1 MKQGPVFLAL
11 LFLTSFYSGCL
22 SFDNDESMTVRLATT
37 TSMRDSGLLDL
48 LIDDFQKTSPYTVEY
63 VAVGTGAAL
72 VLGENKD
79 VDALIVH
86 APEQELEFVENGFGD
101 DSSAIAWNRFVLLAP
116 TGYNSSIFDA
126 FESIYEDESCF
137 ISRGDFSGTHHKEQ
151 SIWKSLNQT
160 NDVPMVEDADGYHP
174 DGDWYYSIGQGM
186 GAAIN
191 MADEKSCSTLSD
203 RGTAL
208 NFAQQTSLQRTDFSD
223 EILFNPYSFIF
234 VSDMERQGAEEF
246 LNFLLNDGQQR
257 IEDYTINDEPA
268 FFTVDSID

>member
-1 MKQGPVFLAL
+1 MRQGPTL
-11 LFLTSFYSGCL
+11 LVLLLLTSLCSGCL
-22 SFDNDESMTVRLATT
+22 SFDHDESKTIRLATT

-48 LIDDFQKTSPYTVEY
+48 LIDDFQRTSDYTVEY

-86 APEQELEFVENGFGD
+86 SPEHETEFVESGFGYD
-101 DSSAIAWNRFVLLAP
+101 RSAIAWNRFVLLSP
-116 TGYNSSIFDA
+116 LTSTSSIFDA
-126 FESIYEDESCF
+126 FELIYEDERCF

-151 SIWKSLNQT
+151 DIWRSLNESKGL
-160 NDVPMVEDADGYHP
+160 PMVEDADGYHP
-174 DGDWYYSIGQGM
+174 EGEWYYSIGQGM

-208 NFAQQTSLQRTDFSD
+208 NFAQQTSLERTEFSD
-223 EILFNPYSFIF
+223 EILFNPYSFLF

-246 LNFLLNDGQQR
+246 LNYLLGDGQQR
-257 IEDYTINDEPA
+257 IEEYTINDEPA
-268 FFTVDSID
+268 FFTLESTD